1 MALPFW
7 SAGRGDPVECRSVN
21 SRRNSVLLGP
31 AVVVVAAGLFIALR
45 PNDSEETPAAT
56 QSETP
61 AKAETAIDVPS
72 AAVEPEKPAV
82 PRIVIRNGEPVG
94 GVLGIDVKKGDRIRF
109 KVKSDVEE
117 EIHVHG
123 FDISEDVAPG
133 ETASLDFDA
142 DFTGIFEAE
151 LEFSGVPIAEIQVN
165 P

>member
-1 MALPFW
+1 MW
-7 SAGRGDPVECRSVN
+7 R
-21 SRRNSVLLGP
+21 P
-31 AVVVVAAGLFIALR
+31 ACSSLR

-61 AKAETAIDVPS
+61 AKAEPATDVPS
-72 AAVEPEKPAV
+72 AAVEPETPEKPAV
-82 PRIVIRNGEPVG
+82 PTIVIRNGEPVG

-123 FDISEDVAPG
+123 FDISEDIAPG
-133 ETASLDFDA
+133 KTASLDFDA